1 LSGEKVTRVDEEIGL
16 ALRHHRVRFK
26 AFLLRYINPM
36 SDLENAQARSA
47 AWMQVLDDGSC
58 GPDLEYDNDYLA
70 LTQAA
75 AGKPESQFGPAEP
88 PNWLAVREASEALLD
103 RSRDLRL
110 ALYWVRSGVRLMGY
124 AALPVGLELVI
135 GMAGGLWDQVHP
147 LPDPDDG
154 DPYARV
160 NALTLLREMEGLL
173 GDLRIAKVV
182 QDRAVGEFDGRAIE
196 LAMGLAQPGN
206 EEEVLGKETLA
217 NMVAAALDRKPELA
231 LAATLVPQRVQELQ
245 DLLHEK
251 LGSSSAPDLKPL
263 LQFSKAVASLM
274 PSSQDEVDA
283 GEGDAAQVDQE
294 AAAGRGLSGAVR
306 TRDEALRAIDMVCT
320 FLERTEPSNPAPL
333 FLRRARQLVNH
344 SFLQLMKELAPAAL
358 SDVAR
363 SVGVDPD
370 TVESPERP

>member
-1 LSGEKVTRVDEEIGL
+1 M
-16 ALRHHRVRFK
+16 ALQ
-26 AFLLRYINPM
+26 LRYSNPM
-36 SDLENAQARSA
+36 SDLDNAHARSA
-47 AWMQVLDDGSC
+47 AWMQALDDGTC
-58 GPDLEYDNDYLA
+58 GPDLEYDNEYLA

-88 PNWLAVREASEALLD
+88 PNWMVVREASETLLD

-110 ALYWVRSGVRLMGY
+110 ALYWLRSGVRLMGFV
-124 AALPVGLELVI
+124 ALPVGLELLI
-135 GMAGGLWDQVHP
+135 GMANALWEQVHP

-173 GDLRIAKVV
+173 GDLRVTKVV
-182 QDRAVGEFDGRAIE
+182 QDRAVGEFDGRAVE
-196 LAMGLAQPGN
+196 LAVGLAQAASD
-206 EEEVLGKETLA
+206 EETLGKETLA
-217 NMVAAALDRKPELA
+217 NMLAAAMERSPELGSA
-231 LAATLVPQRVQELQ
+231 LTLAPRRVLELQ
-245 DLLHEK
+245 DLLNDK
-251 LGSSSAPDLKPL
+251 LGSDSAPDLEPL
-263 LQFSKAVASLM
+263 LQFSKAVVSLM
-274 PSSQDEVDA
+274 PLSQA
-283 GEGDAAQVDQE
+283 DAAADQND
-294 AAAGRGLSGAVR
+294 ASLVAVGGNAGSGLSGAVR

-344 SFLQLMKELAPAAL
+344 NFLQLMKELAPAAL

-370 TVESPERP
+370 SVESPERP